1 MSLAI
6 ALALA
11 AMVGGG
17 IGDLVYKQGARAGLP
32 AHRFLMVQTW
42 TFGPVVALYGLAS
55 WSLVFNRPALW
66 GCVAGLFAF
75 TGFYNFAWS
84 LRAGK
89 VSINAPIFRLSF
101 VVTVFLAVIFLG
113 EPLTT
118 RKAAGIVCALVAVW
132 LLMAAAPAGDGRPE
146 RRATLDSLARVSIA
160 TLAIGVANF
169 LYKIGLGAGATASSL
184 LTAQACVVGGLAVTL
199 VKITDGK
206 VRVPPGAWRPAIAG
220 VVLSLAFI
228 ALVEGLA
235 RGQASV
241 VVPIAQMGFVVT
253 AILGILLMQ
262 EPFSRRIALGL
273 TAGAGAILFLAT
285 G

>member
-1 MSLAI
+1 M
-6 ALALA
+6 
-11 AMVGGG
+11 
-17 IGDLVYKQGARAGLP
+17 
-32 AHRFLMVQTW
+32 
-42 TFGPVVALYGLAS
+42 
-55 WSLVFNRPALW
+55 
-66 GCVAGLFAF
+66 
-75 TGFYNFAWS
+75 
-84 LRAGK
+84 
-89 VSINAPIFRLSF
+89 
-101 VVTVFLAVIFLG
+101 
-113 EPLTT
+113 
-118 RKAAGIVCALVAVW
+118 
-132 LLMAAAPAGDGRPE
+132 
-146 RRATLDSLARVSIA
+146 
-160 TLAIGVANF
+160 
-169 LYKIGLGAGATASSL
+169 
-184 LTAQACVVGGLAVTL
+184 GGLAVTL